1 MKKIMM
7 SLVALVS
14 AIVLADPIDSM
25 SKKKVEELDNTN
37 WGDKDYL
44 LTPETAKFTT
54 AFLNQIYAIIA
65 YLEASRDRKALSL
78 PENSDSTLDRLV
90 SALKV
95 KMVTTKGKFNEQKM
109 PGVDDKVILGNR
121 RANMIDYMSELI
133 GETANKDL
141 CQLVDY
147 VLTYQVVRLHDRWSF
162 CFKVADTM
170 KMSEKFKIIDAGWL
184 KFKNSIDTMNLRRI
198 KTISGSELLMTSG
211 LNKFVRS
218 DLTLNPAFAWLVRVT
233 DRQNEVFSAQAMFY
247 SRIKKLK
254 DTLPGIIEKLGKE
267 YDDYQE
273 RAVWVHPND
282 RPAFD
287 KYFKLWSIFLDD
299 LGKLVDDSWKMI
311 NDSSW
316 AATEVGMLRKCRT
329 NNDFSPA
336 GAFAIL
342 GEANPNGMPNY
353 QRRIQA
359 ILDDCRKRYI
369 QHCEN
374 RRKWYP
380 DDNLPVRWE

>member
-7 SLVALVS
+7 SLVALAS
-14 AIVLADPIDSM
+14 AIVRADPIDSM

-54 AFLNQIYAIIA
+54 TFLNQIYGIIA

-78 PENSDSTLDRLV
+78 PENSDATLDRLV

-141 CQLVDY
+141 CQLVDF

-184 KFKNSIDTMNLRRI
+184 KFKNSIDTMNHLRF
-198 KTISGSELLMTSG
+198 G
-211 LNKFVRS
+211 
-218 DLTLNPAFAWLVRVT
+218 AA
-233 DRQNEVFSAQAMFY
+233 
-247 SRIKKLK
+247 
-254 DTLPGIIEKLGKE
+254 
-267 YDDYQE
+267 DD
-273 RAVWVHPND
+273 
-282 RPAFD
+282 F
-287 KYFKLWSIFLDD
+287 
-299 LGKLVDDSWKMI
+299 
-311 NDSSW
+311 
-316 AATEVGMLRKCRT
+316 
-329 NNDFSPA
+329 
-336 GAFAIL
+336 GA
-342 GEANPNGMPNY
+342 
-353 QRRIQA
+353 
-359 ILDDCRKRYI
+359 
-369 QHCEN
+369 
-374 RRKWYP
+374 
-380 DDNLPVRWE
+380 